1 MKDPENVAYQLQKH
15 TIGAC
20 NKQNHHI
27 PWFPASR
34 LRRTEGNEHVDVTSV
49 NDADDDDDDAARVLL
64 PPSTTQPR
72 NTTCHRIIDRHEHIP
87 RSPTLLIISL
97 NLQQTSQQEEKEP
110 LHSTVLNLVLILC
123 VSAAIML

>member
-1 MKDPENVAYQLQKH
+1 MVSCKL
-15 TIGAC
+15 
-20 NKQNHHI
+20 
-27 PWFPASR
+27 SR
-34 LRRTEGNEHVDVTSV
+34 TEPEGNEHVDVTSV
-49 NDADDDDDDAARVLL
+49 NDADDDDDAARVLV

-110 LHSTVLNLVLILC
+110 LHST
-123 VSAAIML
+123 

>member
-27 PWFPASR
+27 PWFPACR

-49 NDADDDDDDAARVLL
+49 NDADDDAARVLV

-110 LHSTVLNLVLILC
+110 LHSALNT
-123 VSAAIML
+123 